1 MLRPGVWLATKLAK
15 VGMSLG
21 MGMSVPY
28 GICKAFVPTAY
39 GLGGYTERAMIPVEG
54 VQERR

>member
-54 VQERR
+54 SG